1 MVKILPASEGD
12 IRNSDSI
19 RGSGRSPGGGHDNSL
34 QYSGLENLK
43 DRGAWKAIVHEVAKY
58 PTLLWEDMGHIEER
72 DTVFILK

>member
-1 MVKILPASEGD
+1 MILEW
-12 IRNSDSI
+12 
-19 RGSGRSPGGGHDNSL
+19 GRSPGGGHDNSL

>member
-1 MVKILPASEGD
+1 MILEW
-12 IRNSDSI
+12 
-19 RGSGRSPGGGHDNSL
+19 GRSPGGGHDNSL

-58 PTLLWEDMGHIEER
+58 PTLLWEDVGHTEER